1 MYDTINISKDVWHM
15 LVAGS
20 KLVEICKKTI
30 TTCLFFQLA
39 VVPLIIDPFAFDFW
53 YIPKIDSTYAL
64 VLIIVFAAVVMRI
77 AGKIRFTLPPFF
89 LCFFLALYALSAVVS
104 TLYSVDRE
112 LSIRG
117 DFFRQESVLTI
128 LVYTILPVLFAVLVF
143 THQQARMLLMGL
155 AVCSVLVA
163 AYAIIQYAGLDPI
176 KMAPYFGIKPLP
188 GMRAFGSTLG
198 NANFLGKFLVLT
210 APLLMGFLCI
220 SKSWNRNMFWALAC
234 SIAVAALILTETR
247 SSWFGFFIASC
258 IFLVT
263 GATVRI
269 FKKKE
274 LLLSLAGIML
284 AGLVFI
290 SIAAFARGTL
300 TDLQKMITSRTAQ
313 AFEIGKLSETST
325 RLFMWEKAIDHIAM
339 RPLLGY
345 GPDTHVLIMQQYNL
359 EYNRRFNCKVI
370 LDRVHNNYLDVA
382 LAQGIFGLL
391 AYCGILVFFLMGMW
405 RALKQEGNAE
415 TRIFLCAIFSGYCG
429 YLVNDFFS
437 FSVVSVSPTF
447 WSLMGLTIALKNIGM
462 CSKDACSDERG
473 APPLIS
479 NA

>member
-1 MYDTINISKDVWHM
+1 M
-15 LVAGS
+15 LVAES
-20 KLVEICKKTI
+20 NFVEICKKTI
-30 TTCLFFQLA
+30 TICLFFQLA

-53 YIPKIDSTYAL
+53 YIPKIDSTYVL
-64 VLIIVFAAVVMRI
+64 VLIVLSAAVIVKI
-77 AGKIRFTLPPFF
+77 AGKIRITLPPFF
-89 LCFFLALYALSAVVS
+89 LCFFLALYAISAIVS

-117 DFFRQESVLTI
+117 DFFRQEGVLTI
-128 LVYTILPVLFAVLVF
+128 LVYTILPVLFAAFVF
-143 THQQARMLLMGL
+143 TRQQARILLLGL

-163 AYAIIQYAGLDPI
+163 AYAIIQYIGFDPV
-176 KMAPYFGIKPLP
+176 KTAPFFGIRPLP
-188 GMRAFGSTLG
+188 GMQAFGSTLG

-210 APLLMGFLCI
+210 APLLMAFICI
-220 SKSWNRNMFWALAC
+220 STSWKRNILWALAC
-234 SIAVAALILTETR
+234 SISVAALILTETR
-247 SSWFGFFIASC
+247 SSWFGFFIASF
-258 IFLVT
+258 IFLIT

-269 FKKKE
+269 LKKK

-284 AGLVFI
+284 VGLAFI
-290 SIAAFARGTL
+290 SIAAFARGKL
-300 TDLQKMITSRTAQ
+300 PDLQKMITSRTAE
-313 AFEIGKLSETST
+313 AFEIGKLRENST
-325 RLFMWEKAIDHIAM
+325 RFFMWEKAIDHIAM

-391 AYCGILVFFLMGMW
+391 AYCGILVSFLMWLW
-405 RALKQEGNAE
+405 RELKREGNAE

-447 WSLMGLTIALKNIGM
+447 WSLMGLTIALQHIGM
-462 CSKDACSDERG
+462 CGKDACLDERG

-479 NA
+479 NG